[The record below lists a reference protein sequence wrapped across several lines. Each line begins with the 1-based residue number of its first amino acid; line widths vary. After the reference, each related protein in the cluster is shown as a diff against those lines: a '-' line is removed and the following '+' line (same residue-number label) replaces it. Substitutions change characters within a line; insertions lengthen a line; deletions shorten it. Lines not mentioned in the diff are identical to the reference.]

1 MHATFNWSKI
11 QGKYKCWRRK
21 ERDTGRRTV
30 SGAVNMLQ
38 VRTSSSFIQLRQ
50 QAFSKR
56 RVKFASNV
64 KSPESDAKAYTSH
77 VKPTTVEKVISLQ

>member
-1 MHATFNWSKI
+1 M
-11 QGKYKCWRRK
+11 
-21 ERDTGRRTV
+21 V
-30 SGAVNMLQ
+30 SDAVNILE

-64 KSPESDAKAYTSH
+64 KSPKSDAKAYTGH